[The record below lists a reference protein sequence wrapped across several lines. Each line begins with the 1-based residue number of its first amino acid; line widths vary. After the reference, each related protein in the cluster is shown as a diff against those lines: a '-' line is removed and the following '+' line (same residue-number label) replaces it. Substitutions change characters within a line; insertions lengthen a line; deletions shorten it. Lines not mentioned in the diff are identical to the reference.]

1 MKRLKTLAFIIALG
15 FFCVQAFA
23 QSASVTDGSLSVTF
37 DARNGLSAQYNGIP
51 IILAST
57 IQVYSPGWTQ
67 VYFSNFTGPVTVQKN
82 GNQITVTYQSAE
94 NGFKGVE
101 TLDIQNQTI
110 QIRLTADWQNPNPA
124 SIEFNL
130 GQIWAPPFVGSQ
142 LSGTGGFIQKDI
154 PIVTQSSGNN
164 AVSLAAN
171 YTQLNM
177 TGKVCNISVT
187 LQDIGNSSTLLD
199 GRNTERGW
207 AQSDPDYWL
216 GLLGIPLKSN
226 QTITCDATLAFSPG
240 TAAPPVAPSPTLS
253 MSNQTV
259 ELYHPGNRPVLV
271 PLPKQ
276 TIWGGKPF
284 LFPSTK
290 EVTCWMQA
298 KSPKMQLIRHN
309 LAEWLERL
317 AGVKLRQVLEKR
329 NANIRL
335 DINPKAGREN
345 PQGYDL
351 TVNTHGATVTGH
363 DIDGLF
369 NGVQTL
375 TELVIPYRK
384 SSAFAACKI
393 IDWPSLA
400 FRGAHLFVGVNALP
414 FEKKLINRVLSHM
427 KMNNLVIECEFV
439 KWKTDPKIWTNFCMS
454 KSDLRKEV
462 EYSRLHFME
471 PIPLIE
477 TLGHAEWMFMNG
489 QNRQWAEKTNGEP
502 HEYSPTAPGIYD
514 FVHKIYD
521 EAIDIFHPRI
531 FHIGHDEI
539 NINGKYPVR
548 PADIQLGTTRIFND
562 DVRAISSWLAKKGIR
577 TMLWGDMML
586 SRDEVMDGSANA
598 VNAQDAQSSRSSLLP
613 GDIVADWHYGG
624 NPILDFLTSLS
635 LFKAVHVP
643 VVAST
648 WYDPMNI
655 RNFTLAAIQDKCLGT
670 LQTNWSGWNISE
682 QTLLN
687 APIQYIAYILSA
699 DYAWSG
705 RKDMPNSLPYVPSN
719 LFRRLWYG
727 SHNPSHII
735 RGKLLHLPSAT
746 PDPGIGAPMKRY
758 FDGFDLGL
766 LNGRLDFYGA
776 LSNASSSKS
785 AMIPVN
791 EPVRGVLLAG
801 GCRYKAAANSPI
813 LEITYHYL
821 NGSVATVKIKYG
833 FGINAVTD
841 PNPLLGADIIPA
853 GEFGGQSLH
862 WTLWQGANPYPTL
875 TVKSLEITSV
885 HPYVE
890 PFVGAV
896 GVY

>member
-1 MKRLKTLAFIIALG
+1 MKRLKALAFILPLILLG
-15 FFCVQAFA
+15 VQAFA
-23 QSASVTDGSLSVTF
+23 QSASITNGPLSVTF
-37 DARNGLSAQYNGIP
+37 DARNGLSVQYNGIP

-67 VYFSNFTGPVTVQKN
+67 VYFSNYNGPVSVQKN
-82 GNQITVTYQSAE
+82 GNQITVMYQSAE

-101 TLDIQNQTI
+101 TLDVQNQTI
-110 QIRLTADWQNPNPA
+110 RVRLTADWKNPNPA

-130 GQIWAPPFVGSQ
+130 GQIWAPPFVGSP
-142 LSGTGGFIQKDI
+142 LSGTGGDIQKDI

-164 AVSLAAN
+164 AVSLASN

-177 TGKVCNISVT
+177 TGKACNISVT
-187 LQDIGNSSTLLD
+187 LQDLGNSSTLLD

-226 QTITCDATLAFSPG
+226 QKVTCDATMAFTPG
-240 TAAPPVAPSPTLS
+240 TIAPPVTLSPTLS
-253 MSNQTV
+253 MPDQTV

-276 TIWGGKPF
+276 TVWGGAPF
-284 LFPSTK
+284 LLLSSK
-290 EVTCWMQA
+290 DVTCWMQE
-298 KSPKMQLIRHN
+298 KSRKMQLIRHN

-317 AGVKLRQVLEKR
+317 SGVKLRLISEKR
-329 NANIRL
+329 KAKIL
-335 DINPKAGREN
+335 LVINKKAGRGN

-351 TVNTHGATVTGH
+351 TVNSHGATVTGH

-375 TELVIPYRK
+375 TELVVPYRK
-384 SSAFAACKI
+384 ASALAACKI

-400 FRGAHLFVGVNALP
+400 FRGAHLFVGANALP

-427 KMNNLVIECEFV
+427 KMNNLVIECEFT
-439 KWKTDPKIWTNFCMS
+439 KWKTDPGIWTNFCMS
-454 KSDLRKEV
+454 KLDLRKEV

-489 QNRQWAEKTNGEP
+489 QNRQWAEETNGDP

-548 PADIQLGTTRIFND
+548 PADIQIGTTRIFND
-562 DVRAISSWLAKKGIR
+562 DVSTISSWLAKKGIR

-586 SRDEVMDGSANA
+586 SRDEVKDGSANA
-598 VNAQDAQSSRSSLLP
+598 VNAQDAQSSRASLLP

-624 NPILDFLTSLS
+624 NPISDFLTSLS
-635 LFKAVHVP
+635 LFKEVHAP

-655 RNFTLAAIQDKCLGT
+655 RNFTLAAIQEKNLGT

-682 QTLLN
+682 QTLRN

-705 RKDMPNSLPYVPSN
+705 RKEMPDSLPYVPSN
-719 LFRRLWYG
+719 LFRRLWNG
-727 SHNPSHII
+727 ERDFSHITN
-735 RGKLLHLPSAT
+735 GELASLPAAT
-746 PDPGIGAPMKRY
+746 SDPTIGVPEKRY
-758 FDGFDLGL
+758 
-766 LNGRLDFYGA
+766 LNGFHLGTLNDRLDFHGGLA
-776 LSNASSSKS
+776 NTA
-785 AMIPVN
+785 APTMVTIPVN
-791 EPVRGVLLAG
+791 RKMDGILMAG
-801 GCRYKAAANSPI
+801 GCRYNASSNAPI
-813 LEITYHYL
+813 LDITYHYID
-821 NGSVATVKIKYG
+821 GSNSDVQLKYG
-833 FGINAVTD
+833 YDINAITD
-841 PNPLLGADIIPA
+841 PNPLLGADILPA
-853 GEFGGQSLH
+853 GEFGGKSLH
-862 WTLWQGANPYPTL
+862 WTLWQGKNPNPML
-875 TVKSLEITSV
+875 TVKSLKITSV
-885 HPYVE
+885 HPYAE
-890 PFVGAV
+890 PFIGAL
-896 GVY
+896 GVF